1 MKEKYRLLVEDE
13 AVVVEGGEGLE
24 QLTGMDMQ
32 LLSMMMEAGKGIV
45 AMPGEGVVE
54 EVVTSVGVEEER
66 SMEGSMVLLLILNM
80 MLEVTTKKLLSKA
93 VVVDVGGYTAEGV
106 VVLDL
111 MALFMQLLMVLN

>member
-1 MKEKYRLLVEDE
+1 MKEDRLLVEDE

-45 AMPGEGVVE
+45 AMPGEGVVG
-54 EVVTSVGVEEER
+54 EVVTSVGVEE
-66 SMEGSMVLLLILNM
+66 EGSMVLLLILNM

-93 VVVDVGGYTAEGV
+93 VVVDVGGDTAEGV

-111 MALFMQLLMVLN
+111 MALFMQLLKVLN